1 MKFEDKNYEKD
12 INFEILEKKIK
23 ELNYNSPE
31 NFCEMDKKIKEN
43 SVEKNFHSDR
53 NYSSKTGVTKETN
66 KRYSQMTSQEAEDT
80 FARRKMLLMQNLN
93 AERNRVTDNKVNNST
108 DITEKYEQPIC
119 KNADEYI
126 IYPASSNNRAKSN
139 QRSIKK
145 DSNFMSSSNFHKPKI
160 MSGNS
165 KKNPSTRNTKS
176 IFNREK

>member
-108 DITEKYEQPIC
+108 DITEKYE
-119 KNADEYI
+119 
-126 IYPASSNNRAKSN
+126 
-139 QRSIKK
+139 
-145 DSNFMSSSNFHKPKI
+145 
-160 MSGNS
+160 
-165 KKNPSTRNTKS
+165 
-176 IFNREK
+176 